1 MSILE
6 DKIQKALNTISEAD
20 TPWENREPWRLANGE
35 WKDPANPSY
44 IRSYA
49 EDCLHKTYGPL
60 RKDSTWSEDEW
71 DPRASRYLL
80 GFEPPPPR
88 DYEPGGRAPVWT
100 ENEVTVA
107 YAGDMGKAGDKDYKM
122 ILGPA
127 NSPLLNLAKKLARA
141 YKIDNPEAIQE
152 LYTNGLLRLSQLMKP
167 GIDAGAPGPLRKD
180 GTRGDPTGFI
190 SWIKN
195 DLEKSLISGFGTTKA
210 EKRALTAVKKLVDV
224 AGSKTKATA
233 DVDMVLSPTFEGTQ
247 YQIAPEYQ
255 EDGPNKYDK
264 DPGNPYG
271 RYTWY
276 IFQVGNDLRQALI
289 SKDAE
294 RIDLLKRELQQKI
307 GQIEDGNELTL
318 GLSTGSMQ
326 AISTPRGTKNV
337 PLTSIDK
344 PIGDEGFSA
353 AETLVARSAAKTEP
367 TPTEA
372 AFFTVLE
379 ICLNLDGVASKYL
392 PTDPTEW
399 NEKIAIPAN
408 KVHQALKLTK
418 EGSLP
423 KELHIERNQ
432 LLKSFDSMEFRCVL
446 RLLGGLCA
454 NYPGKGK
461 MRSSLGTPR
470 HAAGWWNPYEDPEI
484 EPIPE
489 FEDYSDEEEEQD
501 LGASGGSLAQ
511 KGEWTSAWRLKGSPL
526 MGNKD
531 IADEFRNE
539 AQEMLEFG
547 IPSAWA
553 DMVEAGNSKIMSDQT
568 VNKYGLRAYTK
579 LIVVATMYK
588 NRSFSESVDD
598 IDRLLISET
607 ALSMA
612 RVLSKSFESTIFV
625 PQDDLGHL
633 YRAHKMK
640 KFRA

>member
-6 DKIQKALNTISEAD
+6 DKIQKALATILEAD
-20 TPWENREPWRLANGE
+20 TPWENREPWNLTDGK
-35 WKDPANPSY
+35 WKDPSNPSY

-60 RKDSTWSEDEW
+60 RKDSTWSYDAW
-71 DPRASRYLL
+71 DPRASKYLL

-88 DYEPGGRAPVWT
+88 DYEPGERAPVWT

-107 YAGDMGKAGDKDYKM
+107 YAGDMGRAGDKDYKM

-141 YKIDNPEAIQE
+141 YKVDNPEAIQE

-167 GIDAGAPGPLRKD
+167 GIDAGAPGPIKKD

-195 DLEKSLISGFGTTKA
+195 DLEKSLISGFGTTRA
-210 EKRALTAVKKLVDV
+210 EKRAKTAATKLTTA
-224 AGSKTKATA
+224 KTAA
-233 DVDMVLSPTFEGTQ
+233 DVDSVLSPTFEGMQ
-247 YQIAPEYQ
+247 YQIDPEYQ
-255 EDGPNKYDK
+255 EEGPNKYDK
-264 DPGNPYG
+264 NPGNPYG
-271 RYTWY
+271 RYTWF
-276 IFQVGNDLRQALI
+276 IFQIGNELRQAIL
-289 SKDAE
+289 SKDTE
-294 RIDLLKRELQQKI
+294 QISTLKQELEEKI
-307 GQIEDGNELTL
+307 GEIESGNELTM

-353 AETLVARSAAKTEP
+353 AETLVARTSKNTEP

-392 PTDPTEW
+392 PTDPIEW
-399 NEKIAIPAN
+399 ENNIVIPAN

-423 KELHIERNQ
+423 KELHIERKN

-461 MRSSLGTPR
+461 MRSSLNTPR
-470 HAAGWWNPYEDPEI
+470 HSEGWWKPYEDPEI
-484 EPIPE
+484 EPIPD
-489 FEDYSDEEEEQD
+489 FEDYSDDEEEQD
-501 LGASGGSLAQ
+501 RSASGGDLAQ

-531 IADEFRNE
+531 IADEFRDE
-539 AQEMLEFG
+539 AQKMLEFG

-553 DMVEAGNSKIMSDQT
+553 NLVEAGNSKIMSDQT

-588 NRSFSESVDD
+588 NRSFAESVDD
-598 IDRLLISET
+598 TDRILISET
-607 ALSMA
+607 ALTMA
-612 RVLSKSFESTIFV
+612 RVLSKSFEPTVFV
-625 PQDDLGHL
+625 PQDDLGRL
-633 YRAHKMK
+633 YQAHKMK
-640 KFRA
+640 KIRA

>member
-6 DKIQKALNTISEAD
+6 DKIQKALNTILEAD
-20 TPWENREPWRLANGE
+20 TPWENREPWNLSNGQ
-35 WKDPANPSY
+35 WKDPSNPNY
-44 IRSYA
+44 IRAYA

-60 RKDSTWSEDEW
+60 RKDSTWSTDKW

-100 ENEVTVA
+100 EGEVTVA
-107 YAGDMGKAGDKDYKM
+107 YAGDMGKAGDKNYKM

-167 GIDAGAPGPLRKD
+167 GVDAGAHGPMRKD
-180 GTRGDPTGFI
+180 GTRGEPTGFI

-210 EKRALTAVKKLVDV
+210 EKRAKTAVTTL
-224 AGSKTKATA
+224 SKAKNAA
-233 DVDMVLSPTFEGTQ
+233 EIDSVLAPTFEGTR
-247 YQIAPEYQ
+247 YQISPEYQ
-255 EDGPNKYDK
+255 EEGPNKYDK

-271 RYTWY
+271 KYTWY
-276 IFQVGNDLRQALI
+276 IYQIGNDLKQALQL
-289 SKDAE
+289 KDAE
-294 RIDLLKRELQQKI
+294 YIDSLRKELLQKI
-307 GQIEDGNELTL
+307 NEIAEGSELTL

-353 AETLVARSAAKTEP
+353 AETLVARADQNAEP

-372 AFFTVLE
+372 AFYTVLE
-379 ICLNLDGVASKYL
+379 ICLNLDNASAKFL
-392 PTDPTEW
+392 PTDPVEW
-399 NEKIAIPAN
+399 QNKIVVPAN
-408 KVHQALKLTK
+408 QVHQALKLTK

-432 LLKSFDSMEFRCVL
+432 LLKGFDSMEFRCVL

-461 MRSSLGTPR
+461 MRSALEIPR
-470 HAAGWWNPYEDPEI
+470 HAAGWWKPYEDPEI
-484 EPIPE
+484 EAIPE
-489 FEDYSDEEEEQD
+489 FEDDSNEGEEQD
-501 LGASGGSLAQ
+501 SGQAP
-511 KGEWTSAWRLKGSPL
+511 KGEWVSAWRLKGYPL

-531 IADEFRNE
+531 IAEEFRDE
-539 AQEMLEFG
+539 AQKMLEFG

-598 IDRLLISET
+598 IDRMLISET
-607 ALSMA
+607 ALTMA
-612 RVLSKSFESTIFV
+612 RVLSKSFESTVFV

-640 KFRA
+640 KIRA